1 MKSSYQH
8 EHPATTASNRN
19 QSQLPG
25 FVEISEEDTPY
36 YKYMN
41 MNTQMDGRDD
51 GEAGKEQERI
61 VEAGM
66 LLASLNLRKELEK
79 VKKESVGPS
88 NAYPTPSGSSN
99 YRLSSSL
106 SHDSEATPRK
116 TKNSIFDMD
125 FSITKP
131 ITQMTETELLEYKGS
146 LGIDCD
152 IIGSGVGVGS
162 GGAGLSSTFQTSPIT
177 GVVDSAIGKSIPATP
192 LDGNATIIVPVR
204 LQVNE
209 PASVLEKQYHHQ
221 SQQQQQMQIQTLT
234 DPVSS
239 NSLSNVASSAFK
251 PSFLRHESLISG
263 RASSSADLWVG
274 NQLEKDA
281 TGKTILATITK
292 KESPFHHH
300 PVYLSYLPITK
311 NYLGEGQFSTVYRG
325 TYNTSSAPFLQIP
338 CAIKASH
345 KGEDSYASV
354 LQEVVILYHL
364 GILGSW
370 SGGSVNPH
378 VIGLVDV
385 KQEADLIDSTVYA
398 DILDRFAR
406 GGGSGYWPPTDVPGK
421 RLANFTILFMVR

>member
-1 MKSSYQH
+1 MNSSYQH
-8 EHPATTASNRN
+8 EHLATTANNRN

-25 FVEISEEDTPY
+25 FVEISEEDTPFY
-36 YKYMN
+36 QYMN
-41 MNTQMDGRDD
+41 NAQTGGRD
-51 GEAGKEQERI
+51 GGGAGNEQERV

-79 VKKESVGPS
+79 VKKESMGPS
-88 NAYPTPSGSSN
+88 NSYTTSSGHGSHNYTPSSSF
-99 YRLSSSL
+99 
-106 SHDSEATPRK
+106 SHESEAIPRK

-125 FSITKP
+125 FSIAKP
-131 ITQMTETELLEYKGS
+131 ITQMTEMEILEYKVS
-146 LGIDCD
+146 LGIDC
-152 IIGSGVGVGS
+152 SRSSSNVGVGI
-162 GGAGLSSTFQTSPIT
+162 GGAGLSSTCQPSHLD
-177 GVVDSAIGKSIPATP
+177 GGVDSAIGKSIPATP
-192 LDGNATIIVPVR
+192 LDGNASIIVPVR
-204 LQVNE
+204 LQINE

-221 SQQQQQMQIQTLT
+221 SQQQQQMQIQTLL

-239 NSLSNVASSAFK
+239 NSLTASSAFK
-251 PSFLRHESLISG
+251 PSFLRHESLIPG
-263 RASSSADLWVG
+263 RASSSADLWVS
-274 NQLEKDA
+274 NQLEKE
-281 TGKTILATITK
+281 TSGTPILATITK

-311 NYLGEGQFSTVYRG
+311 NYLGEGQFSNVYRG
-325 TYNTSSAPFLQIP
+325 TYNTSSAPSLQIP

-385 KQEADLIDSTVYA
+385 KQEANLIDSTVYA
-398 DILDRFAR
+398 DILDRFAS

-421 RLANFTILFMVR
+421 RLVNLTILYLV